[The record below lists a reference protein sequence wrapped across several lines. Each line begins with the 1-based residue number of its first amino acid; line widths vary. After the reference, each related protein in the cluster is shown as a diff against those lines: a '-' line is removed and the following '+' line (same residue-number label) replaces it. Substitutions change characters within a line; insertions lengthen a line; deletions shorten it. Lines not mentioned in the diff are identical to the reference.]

1 MFEIYLSRLRYNY
14 NNFEHIENWNHSHI
28 VIISR
33 FIIQRNITFQSF
45 NRTVDGSFISR
56 SLLTRELKR
65 ASKEYPVVG
74 ERARP
79 YICNYSFCCR
89 KARCRLSLSVLHGL
103 YTGQR
108 FQTIQFLRA
117 YTYSS
122 SVSFPSNSPTSI
134 SLLSRKLWRRLEYIF
149 RFSVVS
155 ELRRNEN
162 VTAIRKIQSGWP
174 VPFHAR
180 NSLSLS
186 LSSFSGIFERFSLEA
201 AINLAARNP
210 RPCVCT
216 ITLSLPTLCKFLA
229 TDYGNVIETQ
239 LEISIL
245 PRVKTNYF
253 EFLSWIDIFFFN
265 FEKVW
270 IRVCEARNEIIEWIY
285 VWYVDEDV
293 KFIICEVQN
302 NWDDSFQK
310 NSKFLQ
316 FNNILFDTDW
326 S

>member
-162 VTAIRKIQSGWP
+162 VAAIRKIQSGWP

-186 LSSFSGIFERFSLEA
+186 L
-201 AINLAARNP
+201 
-210 RPCVCT
+210 
-216 ITLSLPTLCKFLA
+216 KFLGDFRTFLA
-229 TDYGNVIETQ
+229 WSGHQLGHAQSSTVYLHDYTFPSNSLQ
-239 LEISIL
+239 ISGHRLRECNRNSAWNIDPSARENEL
-245 PRVKTNYF
+245 FRV
-253 EFLSWIDIFFFN
+253 S
-265 FEKVW
+265 
-270 IRVCEARNEIIEWIY
+270 
-285 VWYVDEDV
+285 
-293 KFIICEVQN
+293 
-302 NWDDSFQK
+302 
-310 NSKFLQ
+310 
-316 FNNILFDTDW
+316 
-326 S
+326 